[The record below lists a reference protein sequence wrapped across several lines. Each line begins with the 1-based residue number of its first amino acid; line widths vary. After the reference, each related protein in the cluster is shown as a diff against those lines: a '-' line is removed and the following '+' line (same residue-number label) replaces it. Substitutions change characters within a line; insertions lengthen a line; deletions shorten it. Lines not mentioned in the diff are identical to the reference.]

1 MGMEGARNSNR
12 LVMPLFPA
20 SGQSVALPAASMS
33 RGVVPTFAPA
43 AAPASR
49 LYPSAVWFVTAAER

>member
-1 MGMEGARNSNR
+1 MGMEGVRNSNR

-20 SGQSVALPAASMS
+20 SDQSAALPAASMS

-43 AAPASR
+43 PAPASR
-49 LYPSAVWFVTAAER
+49 LCFGGVVRDCR